1 MPLGEIGTVVGLIIA
16 MPGGAFVYRRVHA
29 RLAPRRRSRI
39 IAGFAG
45 GLVTALLA
53 SAVFIPT
60 RVHVWLGG
68 YDWRS
73 SVFLAVCFGIIQ
85 GALLKENPDIL
96 ASYRA
101 GKARARQ
108 AS

>member
-29 RLAPRRRSRI
+29 RLAPRRGSRM

-53 SAVFIPT
+53 TAVFIPM

-68 YDWRS
+68 
-73 SVFLAVCFGIIQ
+73 
-85 GALLKENPDIL
+85 
-96 ASYRA
+96 
-101 GKARARQ
+101 
-108 AS
+108 